1 MSKESIFKKLHKL
14 NEIVD
19 EVKDKVGDGIYIDVM
34 ANMRGIYRRING
46 EEESDIE
53 DDEDLFMIRLSCDC
67 GDNKFTCLSSVEHF
81 NICKYKYAILEE
93 VPFLAMIL
101 NNRFNGQINIPK
113 VKLQMEPIREEYN
126 LNRVFGIVKFL
137 LFFQD
142 TLSYQKEKIILFFG
156 LYHYLFKN
164 FKFVESNDTFKS
176 RATSKLEE
184 FAETSLRVVN
194 LEDFGIEENPFK
206 TWLSHLKID

>member
-1 MSKESIFKKLHKL
+1 MSKQNIFEKLHQL

-19 EVKDKVGDGIYIDVM
+19 EVKDKVGDGIYMDAM

-46 EEESDIE
+46 EEESDV
-53 DDEDLFMIRLSCDC
+53 DDEDMFVIRLSCECD
-67 GDNKFTCLSSVEHF
+67 DNNFTCLSSVEHF

-101 NNRFNGQINIPK
+101 NDRFNGQINIPN

-126 LNRVFGIVKFL
+126 YIRVFGIVKFL
-137 LFFQD
+137 LFFQE
-142 TLSYQKEKIILFFG
+142 TLSYRKEKIINTFG

-164 FKFVESNDTFKS
+164 FKFIESNDTFKS

-184 FAETSLRVVN
+184 FIYAPIEVVN
-194 LEDFGIEENPFK
+194 LEDFGMQENPFNI
-206 TWLSHLKID
+206 WLSHLKN